1 MARLQLLVGNAP
13 QTETYANMAL
23 GLLPDYPDALR
34 ALAGGWLAQNRN
46 EEAVALLE
54 KLSAA
59 APRAGNLYALAK
71 ALERAGKT
79 DAAGKAYSEFEQ
91 EALRE
96 QNLADNA
103 NRELAAYYTD
113 YARQPAKALEIAT
126 AELARRHDAFTL
138 DAHAWALA
146 ACGDYVQAAA
156 EMAKALAFG
165 IRDPEILRHKS
176 EIAKH
181 QPADA
186 SR

>member
-1 MARLQLLVGNAP
+1 
-13 QTETYANMAL
+13 MAL
-23 GLLPDYPDALR
+23 VRTYSAEEWIARFG
-34 ALAGGWLAQNRN
+34 AGRKRT
-46 EEAVALLE
+46 AVTI
-54 KLSAA
+54 
-59 APRAGNLYALAK
+59 GNFDGVHCGHQDILQRTV
-71 ALERAGKT
+71 ERAGKT